1 MRKRKTSWKVRGDK
15 GRKKQKNE
23 EEEEELGEDL
33 NEEREGL
40 WEEKRGGGALEVIQ
54 RRKHKP
60 SQWKPAA
67 DGAEA
72 PRQQRAVELRQD
84 FREEKK
90 KREQQEEQ

>member
-1 MRKRKTSWKVRGDK
+1 MRKRKTSRKVRGDK
-15 GRKKQKNE
+15 GRKKQEN

-60 SQWKPAA
+60 SQ
-67 DGAEA
+67 
-72 PRQQRAVELRQD
+72 
-84 FREEKK
+84 
-90 KREQQEEQ
+90 